1 MEFFNDLSIPV
12 KFGVAFIVVLAVLGA
27 GGYLMRR
34 FSGGNLTALGPRG
47 RQPRLSVIDAASVDG
62 RRRLV
67 LVRRDNVE
75 HLLLI
80 GGPTDLV
87 VEPNI
92 DRTGAGA
99 TAPAPV
105 RETKP
110 SPTLEPPPR
119 PTLSL
124 EGSGWPP
131 SEPVYVEPPPRP
143 VREAMPREAVAR
155 EPMPREPLTR
165 ETFTREPMTREAMTR
180 EPITREPMT
189 REPITREP
197 MTREPMT
204 REAMT
209 WEPIGREAM
218 VRPPPVERQRLES
231 LIEDAGAPPLLPTP
245 PPEPGPAF
253 YPPPVPPSFEP
264 AAHAPPTPPP
274 FEPVFQF
281 PAAPEPKRMPAAPM
295 LPPRAAQSEE
305 SNLAEMA
312 QRLEAALRRPIKPVE
327 PVPSPP
333 PPGPR
338 FTSAP
343 APLPTPPARPAPLR
357 EVAPP
362 PAPPATAREPAFP
375 KEPVPELKV
384 VPADMSARPT
394 PAFTSIEEEMAS
406 LLGRSTGKS

>member
-1 MEFFNDLSIPV
+1 MEFFNDLSV
-12 KFGVAFIVVLAVLGA
+12 LMKFLVAFVVVFAVLGA
-27 GGYLMRR
+27 AGYLWRR
-34 FSGGNLTALGPRG
+34 LNGGNLVALGPRG
-47 RQPRLSVIDAASVDG
+47 RQPRLAVIDAASVDG

-80 GGPTDLV
+80 GGPTDVV

-92 DRTGAGA
+92 DRTAAVA

-105 RETKP
+105 RDTKA
-110 SPTLEPPPR
+110 SATLEPLPR
-119 PTLSL
+119 QTMSL

-131 SEPVYVEPPPRP
+131 SEPVHAEPPRP
-143 VREAMPREAVAR
+143 VREATAREQLTR
-155 EPMPREPLTR
+155 EPMPREAIA
-165 ETFTREPMTREAMTR
+165 REAMTR
-180 EPITREPMT
+180 EPITREAMAW
-189 REPITREP
+189 EP
-197 MTREPMT
+197 MP

-209 WEPIGREAM
+209 RDAMTRDAMAREPMPREAMTREAM
-218 VRPPPVERQRLES
+218 VRPPPMPIERQRLES

-245 PPEPGPAF
+245 PEPGPAF

-264 AAHAPPTPPP
+264 AAHPAAHAAPP
-274 FEPVFQF
+274 FEPVFQI
-281 PAAPEPKRMPAAPM
+281 PPAPEPKRMPAAPP
-295 LPPRAAQSEE
+295 LPPRPAQSEE

-327 PVPSPP
+327 PVLAPP

-362 PAPPATAREPAFP
+362 PGPPATAREPAAPAFSR
-375 KEPVPELKV
+375 ESVPDLKV
-384 VPADMSARPT
+384 VPADMRPT

-406 LLGRSTGKS
+406 LLGRSTGKP

>member
-1 MEFFNDLSIPV
+1 MEFFNDLSVLV
-12 KFGVAFIVVLAVLGA
+12 KFLIAFMVVLAVLGA

-34 FSGGNLTALGPRG
+34 LSAGNLATLGPRG
-47 RQPRLSVIDAASVDG
+47 RQPRLAVIEAASVDG

-80 GGPTDLV
+80 GGPTDVV
-87 VEPNI
+87 VEPSI
-92 DRTGAGA
+92 DRTGATA
-99 TAPAPV
+99 TAPAPA
-105 RETKP
+105 RETKA

-119 PTLSL
+119 QTLSL

-131 SEPVYVEPPPRP
+131 SEPVYVEPPPPRP
-143 VREAMPREAVAR
+143 VREAMPREAMAR
-155 EPMPREPLTR
+155 EPMPREPM
-165 ETFTREPMTREAMTR
+165 PREAMTR
-180 EPITREPMT
+180 EPLTREPM
-189 REPITREP
+189 P
-197 MTREPMT
+197 
-204 REAMT
+204 REAT
-209 WEPIGREAM
+209 
-218 VRPPPVERQRLES
+218 VRPPPVPVERQRLES
-231 LIEDAGAPPLLPTP
+231 LIEDIGAPPLLPTP
-245 PPEPGPAF
+245 PEPAF

-264 AAHAPPTPPP
+264 VAHAPPAPPP
-274 FEPVFQF
+274 FEPVFQI
-281 PAAPEPKRMPAAPM
+281 PPAPEPKRMPAAPP

-343 APLPTPPARPAPLR
+343 APLPTPPARTAQLR
-357 EVAPP
+357 EVATPP
-362 PAPPATAREPAFP
+362 EPPATAREPAAPAFP
-375 KEPVPELKV
+375 KEPMPELKV
-384 VPADMSARPT
+384 VPADKSTRST

>member
-1 MEFFNDLSIPV
+1 MEFFNDLSVPV
-12 KFGVAFIVVLAVLGA
+12 KFLVAFVVVLAVLGV

-34 FSGGNLTALGPRG
+34 LMAGNLAAPGPRG
-47 RQPRLSVIDAASVDG
+47 RQQRLAVLDSASVDG

-67 LVRRDNVE
+67 LIRRDNVE

-80 GGPTDLV
+80 GGPTDVV

-92 DRTGAGA
+92 DRTGAVA

-105 RETKP
+105 RDTKA
-110 SPTLEPPPR
+110 SPALEPPPR
-119 PTLSL
+119 QTMSL
-124 EGSGWPP
+124 EGSAWPP
-131 SEPVYVEPPPRP
+131 GEPVYVEPPPPRP
-143 VREAMPREAVAR
+143 VREAMPREAIAREPMPR

-165 ETFTREPMTREAMTR
+165 EPLTREAAMAREPMTREV
-180 EPITREPMT
+180 
-189 REPITREP
+189 
-197 MTREPMT
+197 MT
-204 REAMT
+204 REAML
-209 WEPIGREAM
+209 
-218 VRPPPVERQRLES
+218 RPPPVPAERQRLES
-231 LIEDAGAPPLLPTP
+231 LFEDAGAPPLLPT

-264 AAHAPPTPPP
+264 VAHAPPAPPP
-274 FEPVFQF
+274 FEPVFQI
-281 PAAPEPKRMPAAPM
+281 PPAPEPKRMPAAPA
-295 LPPRAAQSEE
+295 LPPRAPQNEE

-343 APLPTPPARPAPLR
+343 APLPTPRPVPLR
-357 EVAPP
+357 EVP
-362 PAPPATAREPAFP
+362 PAPPATAREPAAPAFP

>member
-1 MEFFNDLSIPV
+1 MEFFNDLSV
-12 KFGVAFIVVLAVLGA
+12 LMKFLVAFVVVFAVLGA
-27 GGYLMRR
+27 GGYLWRR
-34 FSGGNLTALGPRG
+34 LSGGNLVALGPRG
-47 RQPRLSVIDAASVDG
+47 RQARLAVIDAASVDG

-80 GGPTDLV
+80 GGPTDV
-87 VEPNI
+87 VIEPNI
-92 DRTGAGA
+92 DRTAAAA

-105 RETKP
+105 RDTKA
-110 SPTLEPPPR
+110 SPMLEPQPR
-119 PTLSL
+119 PTMSL
-124 EGSGWPP
+124 EGLGWPP
-131 SEPVYVEPPPRP
+131 GEPVHAEPPRP
-143 VREAMPREAVAR
+143 VREATAREQLTR
-155 EPMPREPLTR
+155 EPMPREAIA
-165 ETFTREPMTREAMTR
+165 REAMTR
-180 EPITREPMT
+180 EPMPREAITREAITREAMA
-189 REPITREP
+189 REPIPREA
-197 MTREPMT
+197 TT

-209 WEPIGREAM
+209 REAM
-218 VRPPPVERQRLES
+218 VRPPPAPIERQRLES

-245 PPEPGPAF
+245 PEPGPAF

-264 AAHAPPTPPP
+264 APHPAAHAAPP
-274 FEPVFQF
+274 FEPVFHI
-281 PAAPEPKRMPAAPM
+281 PPAPEPKRMPAAPP
-295 LPPRAAQSEE
+295 LPPRPAQSEE

-327 PVPSPP
+327 PVPAPP

-357 EVAPP
+357 EVASP
-362 PAPPATAREPAFP
+362 PAPPAAAREPAAPAFP
-375 KEPVPELKV
+375 REPMPEPKV

-406 LLGRSTGKS
+406 LLGRSTGKP

>member
-1 MEFFNDLSIPV
+1 MEFFNDLSVPV
-12 KFGVAFIVVLAVLGA
+12 EFLVAFVVVLAVLGV

-34 FSGGNLTALGPRG
+34 LSGGNLATLAPRG
-47 RQPRLSVIDAASVDG
+47 RQPRLAVIDATSVDG

-80 GGPTDLV
+80 GGPTDV
-87 VEPNI
+87 VIEPNI
-92 DRTGAGA
+92 DRTGAAA

-105 RETKP
+105 RETKA

-119 PTLSL
+119 QTLSL
-124 EGSGWPP
+124 EGSAWPP
-131 SEPVYVEPPPRP
+131 GEPVYVEPSPPRP
-143 VREAMPREAVAR
+143 VREAMPREAIAR
-155 EPMPREPLTR
+155 EPIPRESMPREPLTR
-165 ETFTREPMTREAMTR
+165 EPLAREAAMA
-180 EPITREPMT
+180 
-189 REPITREP
+189 REP

-204 REAMT
+204 REVMT
-209 WEPIGREAM
+209 REAM
-218 VRPPPVERQRLES
+218 FPPPPVPVERQRLES

-245 PPEPGPAF
+245 PEPGPAF

-264 AAHAPPTPPP
+264 VAHAPPAPPP
-274 FEPVFQF
+274 FEPVFQI
-281 PAAPEPKRMPAAPM
+281 PPAPEPKRMPAAPP
-295 LPPRAAQSEE
+295 LPPRAAQNEE

-333 PPGPR
+333 PGPR

-343 APLPTPPARPAPLR
+343 APLPTPPARPVPLR
-357 EVAPP
+357 EVATP
-362 PAPPATAREPAFP
+362 PAPPASAREPAAPAFP
-375 KEPVPELKV
+375 KEPAPELKV
-384 VPADMSARPT
+384 VPADLSARPT

>member
-1 MEFFNDLSIPV
+1 MEFFNDLSV
-12 KFGVAFIVVLAVLGA
+12 LMKFLVAFVVVFAVLGA
-27 GGYLMRR
+27 GGYLWRR
-34 FSGGNLTALGPRG
+34 LSGGNLVALGPRG
-47 RQPRLSVIDAASVDG
+47 RQPRLAVIDAASVDG

-80 GGPTDLV
+80 GGPTDV
-87 VEPNI
+87 VIEPNI
-92 DRTGAGA
+92 DRTAAAA

-105 RETKP
+105 RDAKA
-110 SPTLEPPPR
+110 SPALEPLPR
-119 PTLSL
+119 QTLSL

-131 SEPVYVEPPPRP
+131 SEPVHAEPPPPRP
-143 VREAMPREAVAR
+143 VRESMARESMAREQLTR
-155 EPMPREPLTR
+155 EPMPREAIA
-165 ETFTREPMTREAMTR
+165 REAMTR
-180 EPITREPMT
+180 EPITRETMA
-189 REPITREP
+189 REP
-197 MTREPMT
+197 MP

-209 WEPIGREAM
+209 REAM
-218 VRPPPVERQRLES
+218 VRPSPVPIERQRLES

-245 PPEPGPAF
+245 PEPGPAF

-264 AAHAPPTPPP
+264 VAHQAPHAAPP
-274 FEPVFQF
+274 FEPVFQI
-281 PAAPEPKRMPAAPM
+281 PPAPEPKRMPAAPA
-295 LPPRAAQSEE
+295 LPPRPAQSEE

-343 APLPTPPARPAPLR
+343 APLPTPPARPAALR

-362 PAPPATAREPAFP
+362 PAPPATAREPAAP
-375 KEPVPELKV
+375 ASPREPMPELKV